1 MFYVLLF
8 SLSMCA
14 FQANK
19 NLTQLP
25 NFAFSLAL
33 AMHNK
38 AVANNSCTKDADNLV
53 SSVKYEQSILLLFLS

>member
-8 SLSMCA
+8 SSMCA

-53 SSVKYEQSILLLFLS
+53 SSVKYEQSVLLLFLS